1 MNAEAISEKIY
12 KLMLPFSTED
22 LPPVAYVSVEVG
34 NDFDISDDEIRDSFN
49 KKKWDTALSSAELL
63 ILRKPKSIF
72 SDASV
77 ILGGFSFFND
87 DIDGCI
93 DESGEMPTF
102 CFIGKS
108 II

>member
-22 LPPVAYVSVEVG
+22 LPPVAYVSIEVG
-34 NDFDISDDEIRDSFN
+34 NDFEISDDEIRASFN
-49 KKKWDTALSSAELL
+49 KIKWDTALSSAELL

-72 SDASV
+72 SDSSV

-102 CFIGKS
+102 CFIGKALF
-108 II
+108 